1 MTEGNRNK
9 QWALRSLRTE
19 AHRGAKGP
27 SAFASALAGG
37 FDEGER
43 ALYVS
48 SMLRYPYGPYMTEA
62 TARLG
67 GTNFPAAD
75 DPERL
80 RRLGDN
86 FQLRQYATL
95 TGEQYE
101 AMLGLAWELHEEG
114 GTHQGMR
121 KALEAYGFAT
131 IEIIEECYF
140 ATVSPDAEYHWS
152 YVIVVGP
159 YFGRVDVA
167 GMYLGTWVLGSTES
181 SYLGTGSFSYAQAED
196 LVRVILDRRQVH
208 DCPIRIIFR
217 FGDAPLLGLISLGSF
232 YLGGT
237 TPSGIAV
244 FEIQGRRML
253 GSWYLGT
260 STLEGFG
267 VTYVN

>member
-1 MTEGNRNK
+1 VSEGNRNK
-9 QWALRSLRTE
+9 QWAWRSLRTE
-19 AHRGAKGP
+19 AHKGDKGP

-43 ALYVS
+43 AVYVS
-48 SMLRYPYGPYMTEA
+48 SMLRYPYGPYMLAT

-67 GTNFPAAD
+67 ATNFPAAD
-75 DPERL
+75 DAERL

-86 FQLRQYATL
+86 FQIRKYPTQ

-101 AMLGLAWELHEEG
+101 QMLGLAWELHEEG
-114 GTHQGMR
+114 GTLQGMR
-121 KALEAYGFAT
+121 KALEAYGFGDIVIA
-131 IEIIEECYF
+131 EECYY
-140 ATVSPDAEYHWS
+140 ATLGPDAEYHWS

-159 YFGRVDVA
+159 NFGTVNVA

-181 SYLGTGSFSYAQAED
+181 SHLGTGTFTYEQAED
-196 LVRVILDRRQVH
+196 LVRIILDRRQVH
-208 DCPIRIIFR
+208 DCPIRLIFR
-217 FGDAPLLGLISLGSF
+217 FGNAPLLGLINLGSF

-237 TPSGIAV
+237 VPSGIAV

-267 VTYVN
+267 VTHGN